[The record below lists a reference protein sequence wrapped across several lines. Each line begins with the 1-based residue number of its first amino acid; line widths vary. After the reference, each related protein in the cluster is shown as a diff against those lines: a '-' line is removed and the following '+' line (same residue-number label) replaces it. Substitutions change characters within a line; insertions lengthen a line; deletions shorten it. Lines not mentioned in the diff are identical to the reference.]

1 MATYRIGTITG
12 TQAGLSV
19 IAIVQDVEWAT
30 SATEFNRQTAAGGIY
45 ASDLIN
51 PRGEVK
57 IRAVVPRKYANIPAA
72 GGTITVNGCQFGSG
86 TMSLDLDGNSGET
99 FQISSSR
106 VVASNQATTTLEIT
120 GYIYVGATG
129 STTFSWELTDDQEA
143 YDYRFV
149 AAVGVNYYY
158 RSTHTMTWRKAIP
171 VSDTSPGRVNPGNLS
186 PTGMLANEWACI
198 DAGTS
203 RPYFLN
209 GAVVKECWVTWRMF
223 TTWTLINNN

>member
-12 TQAGLSV
+12 TQAGLS
-19 IAIVQDVEWAT
+19 ATALVQSVEWVSSA
-30 SATEFNRQTAAGGIY
+30 SEINRATETGKIY

-51 PRGEVK
+51 PRAEVK
-57 IRAVVPRKYANIPAA
+57 ITAVIPSDYSAVPAA
-72 GGTITVNGCQFGSG
+72 GGAISVGGAIYK
-86 TMSLDLDGNSGET
+86 
-99 FQISSSR
+99 ISSVRKVS
-106 VVASNQATTTLEIT
+106 SNTATTTLEIS
-120 GYIYVGATG
+120 GYVYSEATG
-129 STTFSWELTDDQEA
+129 SHAFDWILTDDQEA